1 MAWFKRPQCGRAL
14 PDRPSAPEFGGGFD
28 TIAPMQT
35 RGPQNPYEV
44 YCYQCNVSAPLGI
57 RRCFHCGGRLSG
69 GPSPRRVTLTG
80 LLEAENTEADEES
93 EELTTSIGSAAPKIA
108 LWILLLI
115 GGFLYRFCN

>member
-1 MAWFKRPQCGRAL
+1 
-14 PDRPSAPEFGGGFD
+14 
-28 TIAPMQT
+28 MQT

-44 YCYQCNVSAPLGI
+44 YCYQCNVTAPLGT

-69 GPSPRRVTLTG
+69 GQSPRRVTLTG
-80 LLEAENTEADEES
+80 LLEMENTEADEES